1 MNLLKAVNTV
11 LPHLGEHV
19 IDRVHGAKH
28 PTVDLI
34 LSAIERNKQSVLAE
48 GLWFNELILTIPV
61 NTDGQIDAPKDAI
74 AIYGQ
79 DCNVELDGT
88 RLVDLDTGSRY
99 FTRPVTVKIMRDVDF
114 EKLPVNVA
122 LYLTYSAGSEV
133 YLQDYGVEGSVQELQ
148 RLANRSWVLVTQ
160 ENLRK
165 RKYNSQKKTGHRY
178 RNAIRFR

>member
-1 MNLLKAVNTV
+1 MDILKAVNTV

-19 IDRVHGAKH
+19 VDRVEGAKH

-34 LSAIERNKQSVLAE
+34 LSAIERNRQSILAE
-48 GLWFNELILTIPV
+48 GLWFNELTLTIPV
-61 NTDGQIDAPKDAI
+61 NTDGQIDAPQDTL
-74 AIYGQ
+74 AIYGI

-88 RLVDLDTGSRY
+88 RLFNLSTGSHY
-99 FTRPVTVKIMRDVDF
+99 FTKPITVKIMRDVPF
-114 EKLPVNVA
+114 ERLPVNVA

-165 RKYNSQKKTGHRY
+165 RNYNSQRKTRQKFNSVVKW
-178 RNAIRFR
+178 R